1 MSHPRIKWSHR
12 GMVVIDVPKEI
23 LQSALASV
31 GSEHPA
37 SLGSEIESL
46 YVELRGLGVPVVV
59 EIDPRRSLKHG
70 CGKAYSTAQWE
81 ALPSFNQPVPCIGM
95 PQTEVDITLKLC
107 GCGSHVGMASMELV
121 YGSVEQP
128 RQESEVGT

>member
-81 ALPSFNQPVPCIGM
+81 ALPSFNQPAPLFHNRINKTVNNFQGRI
-95 PQTEVDITLKLC
+95 V
-107 GCGSHVGMASMELV
+107 V
-121 YGSVEQP
+121 YML
-128 RQESEVGT
+128 T